1 MLPRLKLLRLW
12 SEDFSR
18 RHSSILVPQRPFAA
32 KNLQELEMQSEASFP
47 AAPQAFF
54 ESDEMEEKD
63 ATEMTVK
70 AGKGKIIKKKR
81 KKVVKSG
88 TALCDC
94 DGDVLENQV

>member
-1 MLPRLKLLRLW
+1 LKLLRLW
-12 SEDFSR
+12 SKDFSR

-32 KNLQELEMQSEASFP
+32 KNLKELEMQSEASLP
-47 AAPQAFF
+47 AAPQFVF
-54 ESDEMEEKD
+54 ELDEMEEKD

-88 TALCDC
+88 SAFCDC
-94 DGDVLENQV
+94 DGDVGENQV